1 MAKKINRGKPLEE
14 LVKGSLDYT
23 MAMIREAFRKQFP
36 MSESG
41 PYIWIEEIFAD
52 HLIAHG
58 EGQKVDEYYS
68 VGYQRQDGEYV
79 FAPQNEWRVV
89 ELTYQPAG
97 IEESSSQ
104 GKRKEKRFVE
114 SVGTV
119 ELLEAVDGQ
128 PRKIKAIGITADVVN
143 GNGRLYPAAVL
154 EAAVQDLQNH
164 LHESAG
170 QGRLMLLGEA
180 EHPSNKSGRPN
191 LLETIVKWDA
201 ISFDGHQTVLD
212 GHILETSKGR
222 DILALMEGGVMPGIS
237 QRAYGQSKIVKQ
249 NGQQVEEVTKLRIT
263 GYDLVIEPS
272 DPNAAVI
279 LFESKSDMEETMDP
293 EEILKII
300 REHPELFRGLIAEDV
315 KKLSDEQAQLLES
328 KIRQSLGIDESADL
342 AKALTEAVDAKKTLD
357 AQSAQKAVDEAVA
370 EQTKELPYGKLNE
383 SFVQAVRD
391 AKPATPEAVK
401 SLVETKRK
409 EYDKIVSDAK
419 LAGMGFHPQG
429 GVIEI
434 PGNQPGHIR
443 GSLELLEHM
452 ERRGMYSKPADDLVN
467 ARFTREVLERFD
479 EVFKRQLAEEGRA
492 FEEAETTADLNLPYS
507 VSRAIIAA
515 ATPVL
520 VATSVFDFATI
531 DTSPT
536 RLYFEQY
543 TGETGSTGTVV
554 DEDATA
560 ALNGYVSL
568 ANKRLIPG
576 TVVITNSA
584 GTVTYVEGSDYV
596 VDYANGRFM
605 ALATITNGQALKVD
619 YQYDA
624 IRKGEM
630 AAIER
635 GKVQLSFKT
644 IEAIADRL
652 ATQISREAIVFS
664 RSQIGF
670 DAVAR
675 TLAALTREI
684 AHKIDNGI
692 FYLALASVL
701 QVSNNSGG
709 TWNRSSDTLQALIE
723 KVGVAKVKVAN
734 RYYQPNAVVLSLTN
748 SDKVA
753 NWDGFTA
760 AGSRPDATLNAN
772 GYVGRVKGLNV
783 FETTEFTDDYILVVN
798 RELVMHR
805 VYIPM
810 LLRGPF
816 PSYSDGKLVAAD
828 QYYAE
833 EFNLSDSPIVEKGS
847 YVKLVD

>member
-1 MAKKINRGKPLEE
+1 
-14 LVKGSLDYT
+14 
-23 MAMIREAFRKQFP
+23 
-36 MSESG
+36 
-41 PYIWIEEIFAD
+41 
-52 HLIAHG
+52 
-58 EGQKVDEYYS
+58 
-68 VGYQRQDGEYV
+68 
-79 FAPQNEWRVV
+79 
-89 ELTYQPAG
+89 
-97 IEESSSQ
+97 
-104 GKRKEKRFVE
+104 
-114 SVGTV
+114 
-119 ELLEAVDGQ
+119 
-128 PRKIKAIGITADVVN
+128 
-143 GNGRLYPAAVL
+143 
-154 EAAVQDLQNH
+154 
-164 LHESAG
+164 
-170 QGRLMLLGEA
+170 
-180 EHPSNKSGRPN
+180 
-191 LLETIVKWDA
+191 
-201 ISFDGHQTVLD
+201 
-212 GHILETSKGR
+212 
-222 DILALMEGGVMPGIS
+222 MEGGVMPGIS

-249 NGQQVEEVTKLRIT
+249 NGQQVEEVTGLRIT

-279 LFESKSDMEETMDP
+279 LFESKSNVEETMDP

-328 KIRQSLGIDESADL
+328 KIRQSLGIDEATDL
-342 AKALTEAVDAKKTLD
+342 AKALSEAVDAKKQLD
-357 AQSAQKAVDEAVA
+357 SQSAQKAVDEAIA

-391 AKPATPEAVK
+391 AKPDTPEAVK
-401 SLVETKRK
+401 ALVEAKRK
-409 EYDKIVSDAK
+409 EYTKIVADAK
-419 LAGMGFHPQG
+419 LAGMGFRPQG

-452 ERRGMYSKPADDLVN
+452 EKRGMYRKPADDLVN

-479 EVFKRQLAEEGRA
+479 EVFKRQLAEEARA

-520 VATSVFDFATI
+520 VATSIFDFATI

-560 ALNGYVSL
+560 ALNGYVAL

-576 TVVITNSA
+576 TVVITNA
-584 GTVTYVEGSDYV
+584 GATVTYVEGSDYV

-605 ALATITNGQALKVD
+605 AIATITNGQALKVD

-644 IEAIADRL
+644 VEAMADRL

-664 RSQIGF
+664 RSQLGF

-709 TWNRSSDTLQALIE
+709 TWDRSSDTLQALIE
-723 KVGVAKVKVAN
+723 KIGVSKVKVAN

-772 GYVGRVKGLNV
+772 GYVGRVKGLSV

>member
-23 MAMIREAFRKQFP
+23 MAMIRDAFRKQFP
-36 MSESG
+36 SRESG

-52 HLIAHG
+52 HLIAHS
-58 EGQKVDEYYS
+58 EGQKVDEFYYVS
-68 VGYQRQDGEYV
+68 YQRQDGEYV

-97 IEESSSQ
+97 FEESSSQ
-104 GKRKEKRFVE
+104 GKKKDKRFVE
-114 SVGTV
+114 SVGMI
-119 ELLEAVDGQ
+119 ELLEAVEGQ

-154 EAAVQDLQNH
+154 EAAVQDLQSH

-180 EHPSNKSGRPN
+180 EHPTNKSGRPN
-191 LLETIVKWDA
+191 LLETIVKWDG
-201 ISFDGHQTVLD
+201 ISFDNRQTVLD
-212 GHILETSKGR
+212 GHILETSKGM

-237 QRAYGQSKIVKQ
+237 QRGYGQSKMVKQ
-249 NGQQVEEVTKLRIT
+249 NGQQVEEVTKLKIT

-300 REHPELFRGLIAEDV
+300 REHPELFRGLIAENV
-315 KKLSDEQAQLLES
+315 KKLSDEQAKLLES

-401 SLVETKRK
+401 SLVETKRR
-409 EYDKIVSDAK
+409 EYDKIVADAK
-419 LAGMGFHPQG
+419 LAGMGFRPLG

-434 PGNQPGHIR
+434 PANQPGHIR

-452 ERRGMYSKPADDLVN
+452 ERRGMYHKPADGLIN
-467 ARFTREVLERFD
+467 ASFANQMLERFD

-515 ATPVL
+515 AAPTL

-536 RLYFEQY
+536 RLYFEKY
-543 TGETGSTGTVV
+543 TGETGSVGTVV
-554 DEDATA
+554 DEVVVAD
-560 ALNGYVSL
+560 LNDYVAL

-576 TVVITNSA
+576 TVVLTNSGA
-584 GTVTYVEGSDYV
+584 TVTYTEGSDYV
-596 VDYANGRFM
+596 INYANGMMM
-605 ALATITNGQALKVD
+605 ALATITNGQSLRID

-644 IEAIADRL
+644 IEAMADRL

-675 TLAALTREI
+675 TLAALTREV
-684 AHKIDNGI
+684 AQKIDKGI

-701 QVSNNSGG
+701 QVSNNTGG
-709 TWNRSSDTLQALIE
+709 TWDRSSDTLLSLIE
-723 KVGVAKVKVAN
+723 RIGVAKVKVAN

-783 FETTEFTDDYILVVN
+783 FETTEFSDDYILVVN